1 MKQILIKLAAL
12 GLLFSVV
19 STYACDSCGCNHK
32 ASEHFRPGETSNAG
46 KDNNQ
51 PQDAKRAP
59 AFNEEGK
66 EPRTG
71 RIWLDEEH
79 NSDVSEE
86 DKKSST
92 SSRQVTICIRELY
105 EF

>member
-1 MKQILIKLAAL
+1 MKHILIKLAAL
-12 GLLFSVV
+12 GLLLSVV
-19 STYACDSCGCNHK
+19 STYACDTCSCKHK
-32 ASEHFRPGETSNAG
+32 ASERFKAWEASNAG

-51 PQDAKRAP
+51 SQDAKRAP

-66 EPRTG
+66 ERRKD

-86 DKKSST
+86 GKKPL
-92 SSRQVTICIRELY
+92 RPIN
-105 EF
+105 